1 MILAT
6 PPMDFSDLLPKLGIG
21 IAILLGILFL
31 LWLLLSRTLLY
42 AAQGLPQFLSEFFM
56 AIVSDRL
63 DEAYALTTP
72 LYQKRTSRK
81 QFKQFIKANQL
92 KDYKTSKLPLK
103 VPDTD
108 RTCLDLELEF
118 MSGKTVLL
126 HLELVQVDEQW
137 AIDVLE
143 KGSAQPV
150 E

>member
-1 MILAT
+1 ME
-6 PPMDFSDLLPKLGIG
+6 FSALFPKLGLG
-21 IAILLGILFL
+21 LVILLGILFL

-42 AAQGLPQFLSEFFM
+42 ATQGLPQFLSEFFL

-63 DEAYALTTP
+63 DEAYALMTP
-72 LYQKRTSRK
+72 TYQKRTSRK
-81 QFKQFIKANQL
+81 QFKQFIKANRL

-103 VPDTD
+103 VPEAD

-126 HLELVQVDEQW
+126 HLELVQVEDHW

-143 KGSAQPV
+143 KGSSQPPQ
-150 E
+150 